1 MFKEIF
7 KYVKFAVK
15 SVHIISTSL
24 CNAICRASWELVPV
38 GVEYLFMGDENRKRW
53 QVTEDNYDFR
63 YISMSVLSLK
73 REINHSSGGYRLR
86 NTVPR

>member
-15 SVHIISTSL
+15 SVHTISTAL
-24 CNAICRASWELVPV
+24 CATICRASWELVAV
-38 GVEYLFMGDENRKRW
+38 EMEYLFMGDGNRKRW

-73 REINHSSGGYRLR
+73 REINQSSGGYRFR